1 MRQLYS
7 AFRPLPDRIRRYGFA
22 SLAIALVIAVIALP
36 SAAQAASSNQLQI
49 TAMTYNLFQ
58 GSELTEAIS
67 AATPAQF
74 LAAVA
79 EDYGEV
85 QRTDFP
91 ERAQAIAAEAQ
102 SAAPDLI
109 GLQEAA
115 LWQTGPASASFPP
128 PPPVTVSYDF
138 VKILVDALNAHGLH
152 YAPVAVTTD
161 FTVQGPRPVP
171 EWFHERPAH
180 RPGRDPGANRRAAH
194 HH

>member
-1 MRQLYS
+1 M
-7 AFRPLPDRIRRYGFA
+7 P
-22 SLAIALVIAVIALP
+22 VIGLP
-36 SAAQAASSNQLQI
+36 SAAQAASSNQLQF

-79 EDYGEV
+79 EDHSEV
-85 QRTDFP
+85 QRTNFP

-115 LWQTGPASASFPP
+115 LWRTGPASASFP
-128 PPPVTVSYDF
+128 
-138 VKILVDALNAHGLH
+138 AA
-152 YAPVAVTTD
+152 AP
-161 FTVQGPRPVP
+161 GSRYL
-171 EWFHERPAH
+171 
-180 RPGRDPGANRRAAH
+180 
-194 HH
+194 

>member
-1 MRQLYS
+1 MRQEYS
-7 AFRPLPDRIRRYGFA
+7 AFCPLPGRIRRYGFA
-22 SLAIALVIAVIALP
+22 SLAIALVIAVIGLP
-36 SAAQAASSNQLQI
+36 AAAQAASSNQLQI

-58 GSELTEAIS
+58 GTELTEAIS

-79 EDYGEV
+79 ADYGEV

-128 PPPVTVSYDF
+128 PPPSRFPMTSS
-138 VKILVDALNAHGLH
+138 KSWW
-152 YAPVAVTTD
+152 TRST
-161 FTVQGPRPVP
+161 
-171 EWFHERPAH
+171 PA
-180 RPGRDPGANRRAAH
+180 ACITRRSR
-194 HH
+194 